1 MFETIKKAIAKTLGC
16 SEDKIAL
23 DSSLVDD
30 LGVDSLDVVEL
41 GMEIEAATGV
51 VIQDEDLPNMKTV
64 QDLVDYVESHQ
75 E

>member
-1 MFETIKKAIAKTLGC
+1 MFETIKKAIAKTLGF